1 MPPAPPTG
9 VTLLLGG
16 ARSGKSDLAVR
27 LAGAWGGPVTFVA
40 TASPD
45 GDDDLSA
52 RIARHRTERPPW
64 PTVEAPRD
72 LAAAVRAV
80 DAAHLLLVDCVT
92 IWVSNLMVDGLDED
106 GANAVADE
114 LLAALRSR
122 HTPSLVV
129 TNEVGMGVHPSSPLG
144 REYRD
149 VLGRVNRRLGEGA
162 DRALLVAAGR
172 VLPLLRA
179 EDAFA

>member
-1 MPPAPPTG
+1 MPLVPPAG
-9 VTLLLGG
+9 FTLLLGG

-27 LAGAWGGPVTFVA
+27 LAAAWGGPVTFVA
-40 TASPD
+40 TASPE
-45 GDDDLSA
+45 GDDDLGA
-52 RIARHRTERPPW
+52 RVARHRSERPTW

-80 DAAHLLLVDCVT
+80 DPAHLVLVDCIT
-92 IWVSNLMVDGLDED
+92 IWASNLMVDGLDED
-106 GANAVADE
+106 GSNAVADE
-114 LLAALRSR
+114 LLAALHARR
-122 HTPSLVV
+122 TPSLVV
-129 TNEVGMGVHPSSPLG
+129 TNEVGMGVHPSSTLG

-162 DRALLVAAGR
+162 DRALLVVAGR
-172 VLPLLRA
+172 VLPLQRA

>member
-72 LAAAVRAV
+72 LAV
-80 DAAHLLLVDCVT
+80 
-92 IWVSNLMVDGLDED
+92 VDGLDED